1 MKEAGKISNVEADLE
16 VALYAEPVKEITK
29 EPDCQAVLDELSK
42 IAQGL
47 NEE

>member
-1 MKEAGKISNVEADLE
+1 MFL
-16 VALYAEPVKEITK
+16 VKEITK
-29 EPDCQAVLDELSK
+29 GPDCQTVPDELSK